1 MRRRSWATNKGENR
15 QPFYVK
21 INKKFLS
28 SFLTDTIAKLI
39 EGSFAPCLLFNQAA
53 GYGSGEEQRVGLPRL
68 RKVAA
73 GDMVNFFVIS
83 YKFFNM
89 ITINPQYIKDTAGK
103 QLVILPANQFKTIM
117 EELEDLEDIKRY
129 DAAKKRK
136 QSFVD
141 ADTAFKQIE
150 AKRKK

>member
-1 MRRRSWATNKGENR
+1 
-15 QPFYVK
+15 
-21 INKKFLS
+21 
-28 SFLTDTIAKLI
+28 
-39 EGSFAPCLLFNQAA
+39 
-53 GYGSGEEQRVGLPRL
+53 
-68 RKVAA
+68 
-73 GDMVNFFVIS
+73 
-83 YKFFNM
+83 M

-103 QLVILPANQFKTIM
+103 QLVILSAKQFKTIM